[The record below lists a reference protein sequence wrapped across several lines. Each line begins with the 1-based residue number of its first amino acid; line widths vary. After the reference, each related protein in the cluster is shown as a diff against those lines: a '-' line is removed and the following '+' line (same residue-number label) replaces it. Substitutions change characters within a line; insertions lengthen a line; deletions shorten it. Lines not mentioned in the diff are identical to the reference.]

1 LSPIRIIVADDH
13 PVVRRGVV
21 SLLALDDRFIVV
33 ADCANGREAIA
44 AIRTHRPDIALLDIS
59 MPELTGL
66 QVQDLTNAEKLATR
80 IVFLAA
86 SPDDRELLAAAV
98 GGAFAIVLKDAAS
111 DALLECLHEVAAG
124 RRCLPNALL
133 AAALS
138 RNHERDAHENLVG
151 KILTEREREV
161 MFLVADGLTNK
172 DIARRLRVT
181 EGTIKIHLHNIY
193 RKAAVSN
200 RTALAAL
207 AHLHKER
214 RTR

>member
-13 PVVRRGVV
+13 PVVRRGVL
-21 SLLALDDRFIVV
+21 SLLALDDSFIVL

-44 AIRTHRPDIALLDIS
+44 AIRT
-59 MPELTGL
+59 
-66 QVQDLTNAEKLATR
+66 QVQDLANAEKLATR

-86 SPDDRELLAAAV
+86 SPDDNELLAAAV

-138 RNHERDAHENLVG
+138 RSHERDAHENLVG

-172 DIARRLRVT
+172 EIARRLSLT

-214 RTR
+214 RAR